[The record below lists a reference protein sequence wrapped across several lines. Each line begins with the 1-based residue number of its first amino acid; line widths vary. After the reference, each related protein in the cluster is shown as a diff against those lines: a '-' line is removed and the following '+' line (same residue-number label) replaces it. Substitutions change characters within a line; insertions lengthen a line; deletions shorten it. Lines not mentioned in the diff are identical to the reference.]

1 MSDRITL
8 SAAEAAETLGI
19 SKTKMYELMK
29 RSDCDFSLMLGGRRL
44 INRSGLEAWID
55 RHTDA
60 GKTG

>member
-29 RSDCDFSLMLGGRRL
+29 RSDCEFSLMLGGRRL
-44 INRSGLEAWID
+44 INRSRLEAWID
-55 RHTDA
+55 RQTDA
-60 GKTG
+60 SKTG

>member
-8 SAAEAAETLGI
+8 SATEAAKALGI
-19 SKTKMYELMK
+19 SKSKMYELMK

-44 INRSGLEAWID
+44 INRSRLEAWID
-55 RHTDA
+55 RQTDA